1 MYQVVG
7 KIEVY
12 FHVKAFALTFA
23 ALLLLFILSATV
35 FGIFFAKPEPVPEIT
50 GKVLATITAPLPEVA
65 IEEKHETKSTP
76 DTTTE
81 TAQEELPEIVE
92 TVDGLSEDSTFGPL
106 PIIRESDGLKAF
118 DAYKAPFTLKG
129 DTKGTIS
136 LVMTDFGL
144 SEKMSDM
151 AASDLPYFVSL
162 IASPYA
168 DNLQSKI
175 SAARNQGKE
184 IWMQLPIESAKKFAA
199 NDAGPISL
207 MTGLNEKQNTFR
219 LNTALG
225 HATGYVGV
233 AFTSETAFTSD
244 SKELQ
249 SVISHVNQRGLGI
262 TQIAANDTTIA
273 TLSEQT
279 KTPFIQGHA
288 IVDKALIKPELLKAL
303 SELEKESL
311 NKGYAVGVF
320 SPSPIVI
327 ETIAEWKNSLKEKS
341 IQLAPLTYA
350 IHQKN
355 LVPLPK

>member
-1 MYQVVG
+1 MNQVVE

-23 ALLLLFILSATV
+23 ALLLLFLISATV
-35 FGIFFAKPEPVPEIT
+35 FGVFFAKPEPIPEIT
-50 GKVLATITAPLPEVA
+50 GKILVTIAAPLPEVA
-65 IEEKHETKSTP
+65 IEEKHETKPTS
-76 DTTTE
+76 DTQAETE
-81 TAQEELPEIVE
+81 DLPEIIE

-144 SEKMSDM
+144 SEKISDK

-184 IWMQLPIESAKKFAA
+184 IWMQVPIESAHKFAA

-225 HATGYVGV
+225 HASGYVGV

-249 SVISHVNQRGLGI
+249 SVISHISQRGLGI
-262 TQIAANDTTIA
+262 TQVAASDTPIT
-273 TLSEQT
+273 TLSEQD
-279 KTPFIQGHA
+279 KVPFIQGQTVIDH
-288 IVDKALIKPELLKAL
+288 ALIKSELIKSL
-303 SELEKESL
+303 SDLEKESL
-311 NKGYAVGVF
+311 SKGYAVGVF
-320 SPSPIVI
+320 SPSEIAI
-327 ETIAEWKNSLKEKS
+327 ETIREWQTSLKEKS